1 MVWYESLQIVS
12 ELIPDLSVWFVWSHN
27 PVGHNEDVVSVW
39 FMKLIHAKLS
49 TKGLDGTFYL
59 MSCNKNF
66 TGRSSSDADYV

>member
-39 FMKLIHAKLS
+39 GGVCDIPHQIEGKL
-49 TKGLDGTFYL
+49 L
-59 MSCNKNF
+59 MLCKYELLL
-66 TGRSSSDADYV
+66 TL